1 MPDDKI
7 MTPLPSNPTIS
18 PNTTVS
24 ANTKTAVKPVEAPV
38 KPQTLADNVA
48 APKPRFNAEMPNI
61 PGVGGCPSG
70 EEQQTRTNWGR
81 AAIAVGA
88 LLILGSA
95 GAWMMT
101 RTPHSETAPAVPVL
115 QPSPAVAD
123 LPALPTTD
131 AAVAH
136 EIGTIEQFAAPWG
149 VKKFTYTNMLTGQ
162 QTPAI
167 AIRLPGGNGRTA
179 ASYWVILLKAPF
191 GNCALEYV
199 SDTKEI
205 SSRFGFSASHPM
217 IADACTNT
225 LYDPTRMGTLPN
237 GSWARGE
244 IVQGSGFR
252 PPLQVEI
259 RIDGDKLISVRS
271 EE

>member
-1 MPDDKI
+1 
-7 MTPLPSNPTIS
+7 MTPLASNSSVS
-18 PNTTVS
+18 PG
-24 ANTKTAVKPVEAPV
+24 TKTAVKVVRTPV
-38 KPQTLADNVA
+38 KPQTLVDNT
-48 APKPRFNAEMPNI
+48 APPKSRFSAEMPNI
-61 PGVGGCPSG
+61 HGVATAT
-70 EEQQTRTNWGR
+70 ERDAQVRMRTNWSR

-88 LLILGSA
+88 FLVLGGA

-101 RTPHSETAPAVPVL
+101 RATHSKTAPAVPAL

-123 LPALPTTD
+123 LPALP
-131 AAVAH
+131 AKEPANAN
-136 EIGTIEQFAAPWG
+136 EIGTVQELATPWSA
-149 VKKFTYTNMLTGQ
+149 KKFNYTRVFNGEQ
-162 QTPAI
+162 VPAI
-167 AIRLPGGNGRTA
+167 AIRLPGTNGHTA

-191 GNCALEYV
+191 GSCALEYI

-205 SSRFGFSASHPM
+205 SSRFAFSASHPM
-217 IADACTNT
+217 IVDACTNT

-259 RIDGDKLISVRS
+259 HLDGNKLIPVRS
-271 EE
+271 ED

>member
-1 MPDDKI
+1 
-7 MTPLPSNPTIS
+7 MTPSTSNTS
-18 PNTTVS
+18 VTV
-24 ANTKTAVKPVEAPV
+24 NTKAAVKSAETPL

-48 APKPRFNAEMPNI
+48 TRFSAEMPNI
-61 PGVGGCPSG
+61 PGVGGAAARD
-70 EEQQTRTNWGR
+70 EQATLRTNWKR
-81 AAIAVGA
+81 AAIAIGA

-101 RTPHSETAPAVPVL
+101 RSTHSEPAAAVPVF
-115 QPSPAVAD
+115 QTSPAVAD
-123 LPALPTTD
+123 LPAVP
-131 AAVAH
+131 AARPGAGN
-136 EIGTIEQFAAPWG
+136 EIGTVEQLAASWSA
-149 VKKFTYTNMLTGQ
+149 KKFTYTNILTGQ
-162 QTPAI
+162 QIPAI

-179 ASYWVILLKAPF
+179 ASYWVVLLKAPF

-205 SSRFGFSASHPM
+205 ASRFGFNTAHPM
-217 IADACTNT
+217 IADACSNT

-252 PPLQVEI
+252 PPFQIEI
-259 RIDGDKLISVRS
+259 RLDGDKLIAGRS
-271 EE
+271 ED

>member
-1 MPDDKI
+1 
-7 MTPLPSNPTIS
+7 
-18 PNTTVS
+18 
-24 ANTKTAVKPVEAPV
+24 
-38 KPQTLADNVA
+38 
-48 APKPRFNAEMPNI
+48 MPNI
-61 PGVGGCPSG
+61 PGVSAPAAGDV
-70 EEQQTRTNWGR
+70 QARLRTNWMR

-88 LLILGSA
+88 FLALGSA

-101 RTPHSETAPAVPVL
+101 RSTHSEAAPAVLVL
-115 QPSPAVAD
+115 DPSPAVAD
-123 LPALPTTD
+123 LPALP
-131 AAVAH
+131 AAGVAAGH
-136 EIGTIEQFAAPWG
+136 EIGTLEQFTAPWSA
-149 VKKFTYTNMLTGQ
+149 KKFTYTRALNGEQ
-162 QTPAI
+162 VPAI

-191 GNCALEYV
+191 GTCALEYV

-205 SSRFGFSASHPM
+205 ASRFGFSATHPM
-217 IADACTNT
+217 IADACSNT

-259 RIDGDKLISVRS
+259 RLDDNKLIAGRS
-271 EE
+271 ED

>member
-1 MPDDKI
+1 
-7 MTPLPSNPTIS
+7 
-18 PNTTVS
+18 
-24 ANTKTAVKPVEAPV
+24 V
-38 KPQTLADNVA
+38 KPQTLADDVA
-48 APKPRFNAEMPNI
+48 TPKQRFSADMPSI
-61 PGVGGCPSG
+61 PGVSG
-70 EEQQTRTNWGR
+70 PATRDVRGRPQINWGR

-88 LLILGSA
+88 FLVLGGA

-101 RTPHSETAPAVPVL
+101 PTTHSEVALAVPVL

-123 LPALPTTD
+123 LPAL
-131 AAVAH
+131 AATPPSTGH
-136 EIGTIEQFAAPWG
+136 EIGTIEDFAAPWSA
-149 VKKFTYTNMLTGQ
+149 KKFSYTRAFDAKQ
-162 QTPAI
+162 IPAI

-205 SSRFGFSASHPM
+205 ASRFGFSATHPM
-217 IADACTNT
+217 IADSCSNT

-244 IVQGSGFR
+244 IVQGAGFR
-252 PPLQVEI
+252 PPFQVEI
-259 RIDGDKLISVRS
+259 HLDDNKLIAGRS
-271 EE
+271 ED